1 VFVPGRRGRETRSLL
16 LGDSEGLSSSTSGF
30 GSLTSDF
37 DVPVMTE
44 TSMLADLLHA
54 LKIFSESGVND
65 VGNQLSVGSILDATL
80 SVQEPLWNAVIYN
93 HEE

>member
-1 VFVPGRRGRETRSLL
+1 MPSWRRRETRSLL

-37 DVPVMTE
+37 NVPVMTE
-44 TSMLADLLHA
+44 TSMFADLLHA

-65 VGNQLSVGSILDATL
+65 VGNQLTVGTILDAPL
-80 SVQEPLWNAVIYN
+80 SVQEPLWNAVI
-93 HEE
+93 